1 MSEFKTCNKT
11 YVKSNNSIKRINLN
25 YVYSLLFIVLY
36 YLIYNYIRYSELI
49 IGIKSIISVILCIL
63 LWWMMNSKKKIL
75 EIIIDDNILSISLIL
90 SLLFYKYSYNAL
102 GVAIVSTL
110 GFKKIYKNI
119 ELSSVLI
126 GLLVG
131 YIYVFLFEYPIATLE
146 IESGMDNII
155 CLLRGDFYIS
165 SIVSLITFL
174 YLFNKK
180 SIKYNLF
187 ISYVLTITL
196 IILMYSLFNSLGLEY
211 FLITILSSNIIFYA
225 VYILCD
231 SKRSPIIAEGQILY
245 GIVMGII
252 SSVLLNINPFI
263 GIIIVLM
270 LGVFVISKGIDN
282 FSINMRY
289 NNRLRKIVM
298 IVSCGLIPLTSILLT
313 ILK

>member
-1 MSEFKTCNKT
+1 MLK
-11 YVKSNNSIKRINLN
+11 
-25 YVYSLLFIVLY
+25 LL
-36 YLIYNYIRYSELI
+36 
-49 IGIKSIISVILCIL
+49 K
-63 LWWMMNSKKKIL
+63 
-75 EIIIDDNILSISLIL
+75 
-90 SLLFYKYSYNAL
+90 LF
-102 GVAIVSTL
+102 
-110 GFKKIYKNI
+110 
-119 ELSSVLI
+119 
-126 GLLVG
+126 
-131 YIYVFLFEYPIATLE
+131 
-146 IESGMDNII
+146 
-155 CLLRGDFYIS
+155 
-165 SIVSLITFL
+165 
-174 YLFNKK
+174 
-180 SIKYNLF
+180 
-187 ISYVLTITL
+187 
-196 IILMYSLFNSLGLEY
+196 LMFGKH

-270 LGVFVISKGIDN
+270 LGVFVISKRIDN